1 MVGRGA
7 VFVGAAEAANL
18 DFASRGDQMTD
29 RVRMDWLG
37 ADLAAVEALL
47 AGRTEEED
55 PVGWLQFSAR
65 REERLEEIR
74 DMERADR
81 AGVVGGRS

>member
-1 MVGRGA
+1 
-7 VFVGAAEAANL
+7 
-18 DFASRGDQMTD
+18 
-29 RVRMDWLG
+29 MDWLR

-55 PVGWLQFSAR
+55 PVGWLQLSAR

-74 DMERADR
+74 DMERGDR
-81 AGVVGGRS
+81 AGRDKGACSL

>member
-1 MVGRGA
+1 
-7 VFVGAAEAANL
+7 
-18 DFASRGDQMTD
+18 
-29 RVRMDWLG
+29 MDWLR

-55 PVGWLQFSAR
+55 PVGWLQLSAR

-74 DMERADR
+74 DMERVDR
-81 AGVVGGRS
+81 AGRDKGACSL